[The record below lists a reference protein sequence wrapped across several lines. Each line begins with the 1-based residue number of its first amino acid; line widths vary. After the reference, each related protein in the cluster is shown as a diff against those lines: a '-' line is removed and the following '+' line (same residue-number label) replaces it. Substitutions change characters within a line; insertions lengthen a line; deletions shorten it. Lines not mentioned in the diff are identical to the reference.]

1 MLLAGKK
8 ALVTGG
14 KRNIGRG
21 IALALAEAGCD
32 VGINDLERD
41 GEVEETLQLIR
52 DMGREASFF
61 EADISRAVQV
71 ASMTSAFVEAF
82 GGIDILVNNPYS
94 GGNQPFLEITEENWD
109 HTLGVCLKGYFLCSQ
124 QAARAMV
131 AAGKGGS
138 IVSVSSV
145 HAGAVWQADT
155 CYGVAK
161 AGILRLTRSMA
172 VELGRH
178 RIRCNAILPG
188 YMDVEHEYGSPPP
201 EPQPDDAQPTQRFT
215 PTYRPSTPEEIGRTV
230 VFLCSPGANIS
241 GVALPVDGGLLAS

>member
-1 MLLAGKK
+1 MRK
-8 ALVTGG
+8 
-14 KRNIGRG
+14 IG
-21 IALALAEAGCD
+21 
-32 VGINDLERD
+32 
-41 GEVEETLQLIR
+41 
-52 DMGREASFF
+52 
-61 EADISRAVQV
+61 
-71 ASMTSAFVEAF
+71 
-82 GGIDILVNNPYS
+82 LVNNPYS

-161 AGILRLTRSMA
+161 AGILRMTRSMA